1 MVLTETKIKRWG
13 NSLAIVIP
21 KGHAKEIGLNEGE
34 EVSVDLVKKEKIDAF
49 GICKG
54 AKPFHREHNILER

>member
-1 MVLTETKIKRWG
+1 MALAETKIKRWG

-21 KGHAKEIGLNEGE
+21 KESVKEIGLKEGE
-34 EVSVDLVKKEKIDAF
+34 EISVNLVKKNKVNAF

-54 AKPFHREHNILER
+54 ASPFHREHNLLER